1 METVWKYN
9 FMLEPHGTELF
20 LDLPKGAS
28 ILTAQMQDNSAVMW
42 ALVDTEMVMTKRTFV
57 AYWTGA
63 EMHDHHHC
71 YINTVVTSNG
81 LVYHLFEVL

>member
-9 FMLEPHGTELF
+9 FMLESHGTEF
-20 LDLPKGAS
+20 SLDLPKGAS
-28 ILTAQMQDNSAVMW
+28 ILTAQMQGNFAIMW
-42 ALVDTEMVMTKRTFV
+42 ALVETEMVMTKRTFV

-63 EMHDHHHC
+63 EMHDCHHR
-71 YINTVVTSNG
+71 YINTVTTSNG